1 MRMAELFGQF
11 QMISGLTLHPG
22 KCVLVLTSAHAL
34 PQVVAAIRYWLHY
47 NIPQWESMN
56 ISNVGTY
63 LGMAL
68 GPASKGVIWKDAV
81 NKFRRRAL
89 DINRAKMPAVLSI
102 RAYNTKAVSVLGYI
116 AQFSSPSRRLSQAGD
131 GRGQSYFEICHQ

>member
-1 MRMAELFGQF
+1 MGVN
-11 QMISGLTLHPG
+11 G
-22 KCVLVLTSAHAL
+22 
-34 PQVVAAIRYWLHY
+34 Y
-47 NIPQWESMN
+47 
-56 ISNVGTY
+56 NVGTY

-116 AQFSSPSRRLSQAGD
+116 AQFSPPPEGFVNATKSL
-131 GRGQSYFEICHQ
+131 